1 MKLLMEQW
9 RKYLKEVE
17 QDSARLIKLGDQLH
31 LYRGNPDNSLSLIRA
46 KKRLRIENNPD
57 RNEPLNAFW
66 TSTAQSRD
74 NAWSS
79 EWSDFVKDEYT
90 KGGFD
95 TRNGLLLKVNPTA
108 RIFNLID
115 DNAYD
120 FLLETYGKGVKKNYL
135 NWEEIAKHYDGVR
148 TDGNIPDRIKSLDV
162 ESTAFFTTDKFTLVR
177 SKVNGKFANPKTAAA
192 DLIKAKYES
201 VYTALN
207 LNRNSNWYSSL
218 GHDNFV
224 DRKQEV
230 DTAMNACIQ
239 SLRDDGEKQCG
250 KWQMMEDD
258 FVELNNMLNGKFDK
272 DDQATIKS
280 NMYLVPIA

>member
-1 MKLLMEQW
+1 MEQW

-17 QDSARLIKLGDQLH
+17 QDSAHLIKLGDQLH

-115 DNAYD
+115 DNAYK
-120 FLLETYGKGVKKNYL
+120 FLLETYGKGFKKNYL

-148 TDGNIPDRIKSLDV
+148 TDGNIPGFIKSLDV

-177 SKVNGKFANPKTAAA
+177 SKVNGKFANPKTAVA
-192 DLIKAKYES
+192 DLIKDEYEKL
-201 VYTALN
+201 YNGLN
-207 LNRNSNWYSSL
+207 LNRNPNWYDYS
-218 GHDNFV
+218 DTKFEEK
-224 DRKQEV
+224 KQEV
-230 DTAMNACIQ
+230 DTAMVACIK
-239 SLRDDGEKQCG
+239 SLRDGGEKQCG
-250 KWQMMEDD
+250 RWQMLEDD
-258 FVELNNMLNGKFDK
+258 FVKLNNMLNGKFDK